1 MALLLAY
8 GSWFTNPY
16 RTAKDNAFH
25 LFWLRLSEAK
35 PRQALSVSFCCGV
48 FCSVTPT
55 YRNAQAT
62 SSFFIPAKFT
72 IVHSSSPPAAGRRL
86 FRALI
91 HLDLGRGPFC
101 R

>member
-35 PRQALSVSFCCGV
+35 PRQELCVLARYLQTTDRKGIVRKVGELLTSAIYNPPPPKHSAQRK
-48 FCSVTPT
+48 TATLPT
-55 YRNAQAT
+55 ARELLTFYGIANLT
-62 SSFFIPAKFT
+62 
-72 IVHSSSPPAAGRRL
+72 V
-86 FRALI
+86 
-91 HLDLGRGPFC
+91 
-101 R
+101 